1 MAKPPLGGWGS
12 LRGVSGVSC
21 MLRPH
26 IAQTIKEFEK
36 GLHTIFPHSSFC
48 LISFVPLASSG
59 LSISPLGPN
68 DLAKRPHL
76 KAHSG
81 RTRTSKSPFCK
92 AIWAGRPPTAGMES
106 PLQGVGG
113 AVGGIETKK
122 GKHRSASLAHAKIQ
136 FFQPE
141 CKCGMK
147 GFDTYKD
154 FRIRWRTIYA
164 GKVLP
169 AYLLGGTP

>member
-1 MAKPPLGGWGS
+1 M
-12 LRGVSGVSC
+12 VSMDKNKAGKSQNT
-21 MLRPH
+21 PSQDSTTH

-36 GLHTIFPHSSFC
+36 GLHAIFPHSPSG

-68 DLAKRPHL
+68 DLVKRPHL

-81 RTRTSKSPFCK
+81 RTRTSKRPFCK

-106 PLQGVGG
+106 PLQGIWG

-122 GKHRSASLAHAKIQ
+122 GKCSCASLAHAKILNLQ
-136 FFQPE
+136 LK

-147 GFDTYKD
+147 EFDIN
-154 FRIRWRTIYA
+154 RQQARTAVSA
-164 GKVLP
+164 G
-169 AYLLGGTP
+169 